1 MSTSSLSKTTTSFR
15 VRPTVLLLG
24 DSLTQ
29 EGFGP
34 GGWAARL
41 AGAYTRRADVLNR
54 GYSGYNT
61 SMYLD
66 ILPRILGSIKEEDG
80 TGGESTLRGTSG
92 SVDVLFCT
100 VFLGAN
106 DAALPGEP
114 QHVPIDQYRQ
124 NLQRIVRDV
133 RRATS
138 TASAGSSMDDST
150 RANAFPIVLCAPP
163 PVDEASWARH
173 LGVPSSN
180 RTNRRT
186 RSYGSCVKQVADSMS
201 NCAFLDTWEL
211 LRGDDP
217 QALGSYLSDG
227 LHLNEAG
234 NQKLFEG
241 LMSLISSQFPHLAP
255 MVDGEGKYGTTGVPL
270 EEELWKVRAGLPL
283 SN

>member
-1 MSTSSLSKTTTSFR
+1 MSTSLSKTTTSFR

-34 GGWAARL
+34 GGWASRL

-66 ILPRILGSIKEEDG
+66 ILPRILGSTTEDDSDDG
-80 TGGESTLRGTSG
+80 SSLRGTSG
-92 SVDVLFCT
+92 LVDVLFCT

-124 NLQRIVRDV
+124 NLQRIVQDV
-133 RRATS
+133 RRATATTTS
-138 TASAGSSMDDST
+138 TGSMDESS

-163 PVDEASWARH
+163 PVDEATWARH
-173 LGVPSSN
+173 LGNPNSN

-211 LRGDDP
+211 LHGDDR
-217 QALGSYLSDG
+217 QVLGSYLSDG
-227 LHLNEAG
+227 LHLSEAG

-255 MVDGEGKYGTTGVPL
+255 MVDGEGKYGATGVPL

-283 SN
+283 PS